1 MFRNPRLYVVIIGCG
16 SFGSYIANRL
26 SRHGHGMV
34 VIDSRGDAFENLSS
48 AFSGF
53 SIEGDATELEI
64 LKRAKIDK
72 ADVVV
77 AAVSDDNTN
86 LMVSQIAKKV
96 FHVPLVIARVSKPE
110 REPVYHDL
118 GIDTLCPTTLFGDLV
133 GDLILEQSTVSAG
146 ERDRE
151 EP

>member
-1 MFRNPRLYVVIIGCG
+1 MFQNPRLYVVIIGCG
-16 SFGSYIANRL
+16 RFGSYIANRL
-26 SRHGHGMV
+26 SRDGHGMV
-34 VIDSRGDAFENLSS
+34 VIDSRSEAFENLSS

-53 SIEGDATELEI
+53 LIEGDATELEI

-96 FHVPLVIARVSKPE
+96 FHVPRVIARVSKPE

-118 GIDTLCPTTLFGDLV
+118 GIDALCPTTLFGDLV
-133 GDLILEQSTVSAG
+133 GDLILEQSTVSTG
-146 ERDRE
+146 ERE